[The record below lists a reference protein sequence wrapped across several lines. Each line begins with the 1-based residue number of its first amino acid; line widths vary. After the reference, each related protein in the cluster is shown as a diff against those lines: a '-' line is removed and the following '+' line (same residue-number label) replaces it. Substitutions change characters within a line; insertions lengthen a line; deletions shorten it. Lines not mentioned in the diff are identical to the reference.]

1 MKELSREDR
10 LWTLKGDMLIV
21 ECDKLGV
28 KVNCNKT
35 RTQLKESKAK
45 VIDRILSFEKSKNID
60 MTTELPKKLKVSTS
74 KSDLIELFKT
84 FGYDLT
90 RTNRKNAET
99 YTFKYNKLTIEL
111 CRNKKG
117 ITLYCRKD
125 IFNNSISVG
134 NKFKITEV
142 DVNNLTYYFKE
153 V

>member
-1 MKELSREDR
+1 MRELSKEDK

-28 KVNCNKT
+28 KVNCNKA

-45 VIDRILSFEKSKNID
+45 VIDRILAFENNKNSVPTI
-60 MTTELPKKLKVSTS
+60 ELPKKVSTS
-74 KSDLIELFKT
+74 KSDLVELFKT
-84 FGYDLT
+84 FGYDLI

-117 ITLYCRKD
+117 ITLYCGKD
-125 IFNNSISVG
+125 IFNDSIAVG

-142 DVNNLTYYFKE
+142 NVNNLSYYFKE
-153 V
+153 I